1 MSDYRRWYVPGGMF
15 FFTVVTCDRRPIL
28 TTDAGRGFLRAAVE
42 KVRDDWAFT
51 LFATV
56 LLPDH
61 WHLIMQLP
69 SRDPDYSIR
78 MKRIKKEFTKSWLEM
93 GLPEA
98 SVTPAQAKRGERG
111 IWQPRFWEH
120 TVRDEEDLERCTDY
134 IHWNPRK
141 HGLISRVR
149 DWQWSSF
156 HRFARAGD
164 YGIEWGGTQPESLAT
179 TDDDWGEP

>member
-15 FFTVVTCDRRPIL
+15 FFTVVTYDRRPIL
-28 TTDAGRGFLRAAVE
+28 TTDEGRAFLHDATETIR
-42 KVRDDWAFT
+42 KDRLFD

-69 SRDPDYSIR
+69 SGDQDYATR
-78 MKRIKKEFTKSWLEM
+78 MKRIKEEFTKAWLKA

-98 SVTPAQAKRGERG
+98 PVTNTQAKKGERG
-111 IWQPRFWEH
+111 IWQPRYWEH
-120 TVRDEEDLERCTDY
+120 SIRDADDLESHTDY

-141 HGLISRVR
+141 HRMVTRVR
-149 DWQWSSF
+149 DWPWSSF
-156 HRFARAGD
+156 HRFVEAGD
-164 YGIEWGGTQPESLAT
+164 YDIDWGGTEPAT
-179 TDDDWGEP
+179 IQGPDDWGEPS